1 MKGIAPLGRVS
12 DLLGRTQN
20 VRLPVWLSQNNLVAL
35 FESYNGLFPIRRL
48 PCLGSALAAKFPAHV
63 ERVYFG
69 NLYLKQIL
77 HRLAD
82 LSFVRARVGN
92 DCVLVVVL
100 RLARALLSEADGLD
114 DLESV
119 HVTPCLVGL
128 PPVQKR
134 AG

>member
-82 LSFVRARVGN
+82 LSFVR
-92 DCVLVVVL
+92 DC
-100 RLARALLSEADGLD
+100 G
-114 DLESV
+114 
-119 HVTPCLVGL
+119 
-128 PPVQKR
+128 KR
-134 AG
+134 GKGFYRFRGPR